1 MCSPEPV
8 LENGHPFALETFAIA
23 HRYTASGQKT
33 TVVDPYV
40 EVRAGAEVFRTPCVH
55 ASPAPAWN
63 WDFDLR
69 LPAPLGTP
77 GALDSVRCAR
87 LVRFRAIALAMA
99 FHMLLAAACPRPS
112 ARPAPS
118 TASGVAPHC
127 LACSGGRSGSDHS
140 VTAGRRCWSQK
151 AQMRPRG
158 TCCGARRAVSV
169 RHCQPGQPHLTRQR
183 KCQTSPGDGVFKA
196 VHWSITV

>member
-8 LENGHPFALETFAIA
+8 LENRHPFTLETFAIA

-87 LVRFRAIALAMA
+87 LCTLPRNRARHGIP
-99 FHMLLAAACPRPS
+99 HAAGCCL
-112 ARPAPS
+112 PAPLS
-118 TASGVAPHC
+118 TP
-127 LACSGGRSGSDHS
+127 
-140 VTAGRRCWSQK
+140 
-151 AQMRPRG
+151 
-158 TCCGARRAVSV
+158 GALNSV
-169 RHCQPGQPHLTRQR
+169 RCY
-183 KCQTSPGDGVFKA
+183 TSLLGVFWRA
-196 VHWSITV
+196 LWQ